1 MVRRNIEALP
11 IALIALRAAAAPAL
25 ILAEMFGAPGLLLA
39 GIVAVAFVSDVFD
52 GVIARLLGS
61 TTDALRSADSIV
73 DTIFYVAA
81 VIALVLRSPA
91 VINANAPGVAIVL
104 GLEVIRQVI
113 ERKKYGRMAAYHMWS
128 AKLWGITLLFGFL
141 EAFLTGK
148 PGMFF
153 TSAVFMGIVTD
164 IEGLAASL
172 VLSRWHHDVPTI
184 WHAVRLERD
193 TSAEDRPATSQHP

>member
-1 MVRRNIEALP
+1 
-11 IALIALRAAAAPAL
+11 
-25 ILAEMFGAPGLLLA
+25 MFGAAGIVLA

-52 GVIARLLGS
+52 GVIARLAGS
-61 TTDALRSADSIV
+61 ATDALRSADSIV

-81 VIALVLRSPA
+81 VIALTLRSPA
-91 VINANAPGVAIVL
+91 VISANAPGIAIVL

-128 AKLWGITLLFGFL
+128 AKLWGITLLLGFL
-141 EAFLTGK
+141 EAFTTGR
-148 PGMFF
+148 PGLLF
-153 TSAVFMGIVTD
+153 SIAVYVGILTD

-184 WHAVRLERD
+184 LHAIRLER
-193 TSAEDRPATSQHP
+193 AESPT